1 MAMVCYTDWKFVKAG
16 RYGQARNLLKYLQY
30 RDDAINHIPRAG
42 GPQRWVDCGLG
53 GSWREILD
61 AAADLQSRKVLM
73 RTLVIRPPQDL
84 VAQLKEVDPALHQEL
99 TGVSSE
105 RILDNLVRLA
115 RSGKPLIVRR
125 PVIPGYN
132 DSAESIHRLARFVR
146 ELGIKE
152 INLLPYHRMGEGKY
166 DRLDQEYALRGRP
179 SLKEED
185 VGGLRDILLS
195 YGFRAKIGG

>member
-1 MAMVCYTDWKFVKAG
+1 
-16 RYGQARNLLKYLQY
+16 
-30 RDDAINHIPRAG
+30 
-42 GPQRWVDCGLG
+42 
-53 GSWREILD
+53 
-61 AAADLQSRKVLM
+61 
-73 RTLVIRPPQDL
+73 
-84 VAQLKEVDPALHQEL
+84 
-99 TGVSSE
+99 
-105 RILDNLVRLA
+105 
-115 RSGKPLIVRR
+115 
-125 PVIPGYN
+125 VIPGYN